1 MKRGARRYGLPSSHL
16 QKRRAEALKPA
27 ASHTRFAGRRQIQQ
41 KLARARYAMGSG
53 PVYWIGPAAKTGQ
66 QLVGQIGDNP
76 CIVSHFWAR
85 DNAEAAGVYRRLV
98 QLLAEDETLQ
108 R

>member
-27 ASHTRFAGRRQIQQ
+27 ASHTRFAGHRQIQQ

-76 CIVSHFWAR
+76 CMVSHFGAR
-85 DNAEAAGVYRRLV
+85 DNAET
-98 QLLAEDETLQ
+98 AEL
-108 R
+108 